1 MLPRPSSARN
11 DIVLVNGVTK
21 QPVTDKY
28 TCVERAPHVGY
39 DPKTNGVNLTPLL
52 CNNLESI
59 GSVSIEHIENQL
71 ILTLRFSHESPP
83 NCCLTKRDANLSSQ
97 GL

>member
-21 QPVTDKY
+21 QPVTDKD

-52 CNNLESI
+52 CARLDP
-59 GSVSIEHIENQL
+59 VAVAFH
-71 ILTLRFSHESPP
+71 RHV
-83 NCCLTKRDANLSSQ
+83 
-97 GL
+97 